1 MLLVPSI
8 PRSRVV
14 ARKQPKPPADPW
26 DVQALEAKAGAS
38 FVKDA
43 RKVLQKG
50 GFGTVEPRADGQGWW
65 VICKGLTGTYEVS
78 VKRGPRGGIEAR
90 CTCPS
95 SRKPCKHALAL
106 LLYLAEHPE
115 ARPEP
120 EPAPAKPALDFE
132 TLLRAAF
139 AAPDDDTTR
148 LVLADFLEENDQ
160 PDRAAL
166 IRVQC
171 ELARHE
177 EKDEKWRA
185 LLATEAKALA
195 AVQKRLGAFPKGYQ
209 GEFVRGFL
217 RFTNMGAGADA
228 IPVRFLRVFA
238 NGWVEAIQ
246 TTYVMKA
253 WIPLFRWV
261 GTVDLT
267 GAYLNDGDLA
277 TLVGWL
283 EFGHPETRT
292 RAVKMAPGDA
302 ERYRALGG
310 QGAVS

>member
-1 MLLVPSI
+1 MAKAS
-8 PRSRVV
+8 
-14 ARKQPKPPADPW
+14 KPPANPW
-26 DVQALEAKAGAS
+26 DVAAIEAKAGAA

-50 GFGTVEPRADGQGWW
+50 GFGTVESRADGRGWW
-65 VICKGLTGTYEVS
+65 TVCKGLTGTYEVS
-78 VKRGPRGGIEAR
+78 MKRGPRGGIEAR

-120 EPAPAKPALDFE
+120 EAAPAKPALDFE

-139 AAPDDDTTR
+139 ATPDDDTTR

-166 IRVQC
+166 IRAGC
-171 ELARHE
+171 ELARYE
-177 EKDEKWRA
+177 EKDEKWRS
-185 LLATEAKALA
+185 LLATEAKRKA
-195 AVQKRLGAFPKGYQ
+195 ATLKQLGNFPNGYA
-209 GEFVRGFL
+209 GGFVRGFL
-217 RFTNMGAGADA
+217 RFTGMGAGADA
-228 IPVRFLRVFA
+228 IPARFLRVFA
-238 NGWVEAIQ
+238 DGWVEAIQ
-246 TTYVMKA
+246 TTYIMKA

-267 GAYLNDGDLA
+267 VAYLNDGGLA
-277 TLVGWL
+277 TMVGWL
-283 EFGHPETRT
+283 QFGHPETRT
-292 RAVKMAPGDA
+292 RAVKMAPDVA
-302 ERYRALGG
+302 ARYRALGG
-310 QGAVS
+310 LGAVS